1 MPCDQLLTAG
11 KNRGRQ
17 KGTGWADVA
26 AALDAERLS
35 SHDDANSAQMTVNEM
50 ILDDHQ
56 QDGLQT

>member
-1 MPCDQLLTAG
+1 MSEAAG
-11 KNRGRQ
+11 FGKSQSAGFVGRCCSCRRP
-17 KGTGWADVA
+17 VR
-26 AALDAERLS
+26 AERLS